1 MPGNPPTEDNMSST
15 DVTAGA
21 STESPEVG
29 TIDMKLEVI
38 AIPVSDVDRS
48 KSFYESL
55 GWRLDADFDLGEG
68 MRVVQFTPPHSECS
82 IAFGKGFIKGEPGS
96 VERLEMVVSDIEA
109 AREFLIS
116 RGVEVSD
123 FFHRGESGFE
133 PGLDPQRTS
142 YNSYATFSDPDG
154 NGFLLQE
161 ITERLPGRVWE
172 G

>member
-1 MPGNPPTEDNMSST
+1 VAST
-15 DVTAGA
+15 DVTGESSA
-21 STESPEVG
+21 ESPGPG

-38 AIPVSDVDRS
+38 TIPVSDVDRA
-48 KSFYESL
+48 KSFYENL
-55 GWRLDADFDLGEG
+55 GWRLDADFDLGG
-68 MRVVQFTPPHSECS
+68 GRRVVQFTPPHSDCS
-82 IAFGKGFIKGEPGS
+82 VSFGKGIIKGEPGS
-96 VERLEMVVSDIEA
+96 IERLEMVVSDIEA

-154 NGFLLQE
+154 NGYILQE
-161 ITERLPGRVWE
+161 VTERLPGRTWE

>member
-1 MPGNPPTEDNMSST
+1 MGSTETSP
-15 DVTAGA
+15 GA
-21 STESPEVG
+21 STETPEAG

-38 AIPVSDVDRS
+38 TIPVSDVDRA
-48 KSFYESL
+48 KRFYENL
-55 GWRLDADFDLGEG
+55 GWRLDADFELGESV
-68 MRVVQFTPPHSECS
+68 RAVQFTPPHSGCS
-82 IAFGKGFIKGEPGS
+82 IAFGKGIIKGEPGS
-96 VERLEMVVSDIEA
+96 IERLEMVVSDIEA

-154 NGFLLQE
+154 NGYILQE
-161 ITERLPGRVWE
+161 VTERLPGRVWE
-172 G
+172 D